1 MAKLSFPGL
10 SEYELVL
17 SRLGEKTEEIAG
29 KAVYEGTAIVADE
42 IRKGIEGLPIV
53 SGFGTEEKPLPGGVT
68 QSQKKGL
75 LNGLGIS
82 KIRNDYG
89 YINVKIGFD
98 DYNSTMTKKYPNG
111 QPNAL
116 VARGVE
122 GGTSWKQKHPFVRPA
137 VSRSKKASEKAMQEA
152 LDREIA
158 KITE

>member
-29 KAVYEGTAIVADE
+29 KAVYEGAAIVADE

-98 DYNSTMTKKYPNG
+98 DYNSTMTKKYPKTIYNF
-111 QPNAL
+111 
-116 VARGVE
+116 VE
-122 GGTSWKQKHPFVRPA
+122 FV
-137 VSRSKKASEKAMQEA
+137 
-152 LDREIA
+152 
-158 KITE
+158 